1 MFLLRL
7 MPPSLY
13 AFCVSATPESPSS
26 CCGWELGFGP
36 LGDLCFALFQYSLS
50 LCLLPA
56 DLWRPGM
63 DPDCLFPGTLTPG
76 PGLGDVRVRVLLC
89 GHHFPDGLVHNWY
102 SWR

>member
-13 AFCVSATPESPSS
+13 AFYVSATLDSRAPAVAGSW
-26 CCGWELGFGP
+26 GLGP
-36 LGDLCFALFQYSLS
+36 LVTCALPCSSTLS